1 MLQKIILYNLF
12 TFVISYSMSNINSIN
27 KYKPIMS
34 IQEFEPSKIIN
45 NLAKSSANLDIWN
58 INEFIYNINHISGI
72 TLIKENNQINGI
84 VSIDDNIVDNLI
96 SLNNLH
102 YTETGISQFSDKV
115 IDLIV
120 KNDIL
125 YDIIQTPDMPINQI
139 QNLLSIGMNIVV
151 IYFIFSILSSL
162 LQRFKSG
169 GMIIPIKD
177 NKLINADEIS
187 TRFDDVAGCDEVKYE
202 LQEIV
207 DFLKNPDKYY
217 QAGAKIPKGVLLE
230 GPPGT
235 GKTLL
240 ARAVAGE
247 AGVSFI
253 SVSGSEFVQMFV
265 GVGAARV
272 RELFE
277 NAKKNSPC
285 VIFIDEID
293 AIGRK
298 RGDLSIG
305 GNNEEREQTLNQ
317 LLTNMD
323 GFTHSDSITVIAATN
338 RIDILDKAL
347 TRSGR
352 FDRKVRV
359 GFPNLNGRKKILQVH
374 LKNKQVDPETDF
386 EEISLLTSGFS
397 GADIENM
404 ANEAVIIALRDN
416 VTIINTNYL
425 VKAYEKLT
433 IGLPYNDN
441 EVNREKDKLVAY
453 HESGHAIIA
462 ELFKEFF
469 NVRKVTINANTN
481 GVGGYTLITVKEQ
494 YIQYPTKK
502 FLLANMI
509 VTMGGRAGEILL
521 YSYNKNDMYE
531 TDKIFTNIKNLDI
544 TTGASQDLKQ
554 LDMLAR
560 NYIEIFGYI
569 NNYPYENKSDSGI
582 IQVPTSPYINLSD
595 KTLEQI
601 DYAVNKL
608 GKWAITSAINILKQ
622 NQHIL
627 NELSEKLIEEREITE
642 KYLENL
648 NITYF

>member
-12 TFVISYSMSNINSIN
+12 TFGISYSMSNINSIN

-125 YDIIQTPDMPINQI
+125 YDIIQTPDMPVNQI

-169 GMIIPIKD
+169 GMIIPFKD

-217 QAGAKIPKGVLLE
+217 QAGAKVPKGVLLE

-277 NAKKNSPC
+277 NAKKHSPC

-323 GFTHSDSITVIAATN
+323 GFTQSDSITVIAATN

-502 FLLANMI
+502 FLLANI
-509 VTMGGRAGEILL
+509 I
-521 YSYNKNDMYE
+521 SNK
-531 TDKIFTNIKNLDI
+531 
-544 TTGASQDLKQ
+544 
-554 LDMLAR
+554 
-560 NYIEIFGYI
+560 
-569 NNYPYENKSDSGI
+569 
-582 IQVPTSPYINLSD
+582 
-595 KTLEQI
+595 
-601 DYAVNKL
+601 
-608 GKWAITSAINILKQ
+608 
-622 NQHIL
+622 
-627 NELSEKLIEEREITE
+627 
-642 KYLENL
+642 
-648 NITYF
+648 

>member
-1 MLQKIILYNLF
+1 
-12 TFVISYSMSNINSIN
+12 
-27 KYKPIMS
+27 
-34 IQEFEPSKIIN
+34 
-45 NLAKSSANLDIWN
+45 
-58 INEFIYNINHISGI
+58 
-72 TLIKENNQINGI
+72 
-84 VSIDDNIVDNLI
+84 
-96 SLNNLH
+96 
-102 YTETGISQFSDKV
+102 
-115 IDLIV
+115 
-120 KNDIL
+120 
-125 YDIIQTPDMPINQI
+125 
-139 QNLLSIGMNIVV
+139 
-151 IYFIFSILSSL
+151 
-162 LQRFKSG
+162 
-169 GMIIPIKD
+169 
-177 NKLINADEIS
+177 
-187 TRFDDVAGCDEVKYE
+187 
-202 LQEIV
+202 
-207 DFLKNPDKYY
+207 LKM
-217 QAGAKIPKGVLLE
+217 
-230 GPPGT
+230 
-235 GKTLL
+235 
-240 ARAVAGE
+240 R
-247 AGVSFI
+247 
-253 SVSGSEFVQMFV
+253 
-265 GVGAARV
+265 
-272 RELFE
+272 
-277 NAKKNSPC
+277 KKNSPC

-323 GFTHSDSITVIAATN
+323 GFTQSDSITVIAATN

-416 VTIINTNYL
+416 VSIINTNYL

-521 YSYNKNDMYE
+521 YSYNKNDIYE